1 MTWYFFR
8 ILELLEKIMSLTYQ
22 TLWISDTHLGTKGCK
37 AEYLRDFLDHV
48 ECDTLYLV
56 GDIIDLW
63 SWNVKSGFYWPMLHS
78 DIVER
83 IIHKARQGTRVIY
96 IPGNHD
102 EQFRKFAGTFF
113 NGIEIQMNAI
123 HTTKQGKRFLVTHG
137 DQFDRIVC
145 HNPRLASIG
154 GEAYEMLLVV
164 NRWFNSLRKCL
175 GLNYW
180 SLSAYLKHK
189 VKNIIQVIEN
199 YQHILVKEA
208 QRFNVDG
215 VICGHIHHADVSEM
229 EDGKLYCNTGDWVE
243 SCTAL
248 IEDEQGELKLIHW
261 LEEGHIL
268 LDQAHQQSIREA
280 AQAA

>member
-1 MTWYFFR
+1 
-8 ILELLEKIMSLTYQ
+8 MSLSYRTV
-22 TLWISDTHLGTKGCK
+22 WISDTHLGTKGCK

-123 HTTKQGKRFLVTHG
+123 HTSRQGQRFLVTHG
-137 DQFDRIVC
+137 DQFDHIVC
-145 HNPRLASIG
+145 HNPRLAYLG

-164 NRWFNSLRKCL
+164 NRWFNYVRKCL
-175 GLNYW
+175 GFNDW

-189 VKNIIQVIEN
+189 VKNIIQVIDN

-208 QRFNVDG
+208 QRSNVDG
-215 VICGHIHHADVSEM
+215 VICGHIHHADICEM
-229 EDGKLYCNTGDWVE
+229 EDGKRYCNTGDWVE

-248 IEDEQGELKLIHW
+248 IEDELGEIKLIHW
-261 LEEGHIL
+261 LEDSHIL
-268 LDQAHQQSIREA
+268 LDQAQRQSIKKSVQPA
-280 AQAA
+280 